1 MSRLPPSPAENLLK
15 KAVEAQFSTRPSL
28 RSVVAQMLADT
39 LKIQYPSLSIP
50 PSGLCLALPR
60 EGGGRGLYPLLDVAL
75 QYLADRTLH
84 DLSFRYGLDAYLSDT
99 TGTRL
104 TFHTNGE
111 RHYDLRVVETAIREL
126 PSIFFIGAQ
135 EALAAYWGQDS
146 DAGGSR
152 WEWLA
157 GVLQGLLRAS
167 AIRQSGD
174 DAQQL
179 QILTTLANNPARE
192 SRTGLPWPDNSIHA
206 YTLETHLVREASTL
220 TLQSSD
226 ILVVSGKRVF
236 LCTLAGQVEPYD
248 SLDAFGE
255 SWGERMGEQ
264 FIADKITW
272 RQYEPDGDIFEVQ
285 AALVLNQQLEDL
297 AATQLPAAAPISH
310 VEKLFE
316 SITNPAKGFTHS
328 PLTPIETLSPIQ
340 AALPDWLRDASAA
353 ERFAY
358 RQCLLEQANL
368 RRLMGGEGYLDGLDD
383 IRTYAA
389 SHLNHQLCL
398 KRNTVLHG
406 MNTCTDL
413 AQSKY
418 KADDLELTFEVAVG
432 TLQSGYIEK
441 VTMSLVDLALKN
453 LSGKPSGSLTLR
465 HTGGQEI
472 EAWLTP
478 AYLDELVQRVN
489 VGQNYP
495 VYIQQALLSET
506 KEAEKRK
513 QLFCGQRPIHLKIQ
527 ALEHTIKG
535 EAGLT
540 PTGFRYVKAVVGLHR
555 TERWVDTDEIVMR
568 ALAFQRKPGARAD
581 VVQNM
586 FIIEPRN
593 GSSGAHVLYRPAY
606 RESLLEFANRDSL
619 LAAIAQ
625 PGALQESVL
634 TWLADDARDIY
645 SNGGFKEPH
654 YLRISGIGSEFD
666 PLPSVPKPAT
676 LAPRDDESNHQILQ
690 ALNGGQLMDY
700 LFVCE
705 ARQLLDQADRES
717 TSNAESRWALILE
730 GVQLGF
736 NTLLMLVR
744 GPAAAV
750 GWLMQLAQ
758 GLKQDLPALE
768 SEDRTARE
776 LAWVDLL
783 LNISMVLLHH
793 GLPTQASGRPVAEP
807 LLRLPFRRAPGQAI
821 SRPAVIER
829 GVVGLPSEPPGGGQ
843 TLLDFDHSL
852 AGDSASARLLEKLLE
867 VNVRWPEPAPKPIA
881 IGEFRGLFKIDNL
894 WHASVAGLLFRVS
907 VVPGF
912 GEVFIIH
919 PDKPNHP
926 GIKLSTDGNGHWTLD
941 RELKLAGGGPKRL
954 TALREENR
962 RKTEQLKVR
971 MEALSVEITPRMTEL
986 RASLDRMSTAHTNL
1000 TKQAATLKLVWRLL
1014 ENATDTQKSTL
1025 ETRHQHEMQNYAT
1038 QRTHYETL
1046 LETLQERHT
1055 QLLPSRHELVK
1066 VGQEL
1071 EKYGGAGSHVQDR
1084 AKTLR
1089 TLWNEQL
1096 ILHTYEIAWAD
1107 TLRFTDRGEPMTQL
1121 IQRMLQEKR
1130 LGNPAAYD
1138 EHVAK
1143 SIALADIQQHMAV
1156 NTRSMET
1163 TLELLEQD
1171 SVAGR
1176 AIREELL
1183 ATITSAQRFFPE
1195 SLKINALIPLSWVA
1209 VELSVVERS
1218 PLEALY
1224 IEHAD
1229 HSSLS
1234 QSLLSHIEVRS
1245 SSGYPLD
1252 EQRQVYNTV
1261 LDKYRSYASAIGAL
1275 KLVSPQRLHPV
1286 AERLLN
1292 ELRYARA
1299 LAESE
1304 LETVVRR
1311 QEELEVEE
1319 SRSKNLRPKAPTK
1332 RIFKTRKRKYFVGD
1346 LKPADSK
1353 IPREHFTITNP
1364 ADGQTIAS
1372 FEQQAGEWVEI
1383 TEEATT
1389 EPQPQ
1394 TRPLATLKSQGQ
1406 KLIQQ
1411 RTDIERVITAQQQQL
1426 ESPITRQTV
1435 NPGDWD
1441 ELLTGQAKKLTA
1453 LADEITREHH
1463 RQPSAQD
1470 LIDDYKA
1477 HARDMQRM
1485 AQRICSDAYKRQ
1497 WPTLESLDYLWRH
1510 KEVDINLTI
1519 LTDPQRP
1526 TLSGD
1531 FFTEY
1536 AVYDKAQKPPAVL
1549 WYAHFHYAAA
1559 DAPPARYTRAHLKLP
1574 SQRKYTQKD
1583 LLKQHVQTW
1592 LHSQQEPG
1600 AEPIEKILYVLI
1612 APPQDQLFLAI
1623 APALQSTTH

>member
-1 MSRLPPSPAENLLK
+1 MPNPTENILK
-15 KAVEAQFSTRPSL
+15 KAVDAQFLTRPSL
-28 RSVVAQMLADT
+28 RSVVTRMLTDS
-39 LKIQYPSLSIP
+39 LKEQFPALSNP
-50 PSGLCLALPR
+50 LSDLCLALPR
-60 EGGGRGLYPLLDVAL
+60 DGGGRALHPLLKVAL
-75 QYLADRTLH
+75 KHIADGSLP
-84 DLSFRYGLDAYLSDT
+84 DLSVRDNLDGYLSDA

-104 TFHTNGE
+104 TAPTNG
-111 RHYDLRVVETAIREL
+111 HAPYDLNVVEALIREL
-126 PSIFFIGAQ
+126 PLILFVGFQ
-135 EALAAYWGQDS
+135 DALTEYWGQDS
-146 DAGGSR
+146 NAGGSR
-152 WEWLA
+152 WHWFA
-157 GVLQGLLRAS
+157 GLLQGMLRTS

-174 DAQQL
+174 NAQQL
-179 QILTTLANNPARE
+179 QILSTLANYPTREARA
-192 SRTGLPWPDNSIHA
+192 GLPWPDNSIHA
-206 YTLETHLVREASTL
+206 YTLETQLIRETSTL
-220 TLQSSD
+220 TLQSSA
-226 ILVVSGKRVF
+226 ILVVSGQRVW
-236 LCTLAGQVEPYD
+236 LCSLSGQVESYA
-248 SLDAFGE
+248 SLDAFGQA
-255 SWGERMGEQ
+255 WGERMGQQ

-272 RQYEPDGDIFEVQ
+272 HLYEPDGDIFEVQ
-285 AALVLNQQLEDL
+285 AALAFNQQLEDL
-297 AATQLPAAAPISH
+297 AAIPLPAGTSIET
-310 VEKLFE
+310 VEQLFE
-316 SITNPAKGFTHS
+316 SITNPATLFTGS
-328 PLTPIETLSPIQ
+328 PRTPVDTLSPIQ
-340 AALPDWLRDASAA
+340 AALPDWLRNASPAHLA
-353 ERFAY
+353 AY
-358 RQCLLEQANL
+358 RQCLIEQASL
-368 RRLMGGEGYLDGLDD
+368 RHLTRGEGYLDGLDD

-389 SHLNHQLCL
+389 SHLDHQLCL
-398 KRNTVLHG
+398 EQNAVLHG
-406 MNTCTDL
+406 TRTCTDV
-413 AQSKY
+413 AQARY
-418 KADDLELTFEVAVG
+418 KADDLELTFHVPVG

-441 VTMSLVDLALKN
+441 VTMSLVDLTLKN
-453 LSGKPSGSLTLR
+453 LSGRPNGRMTVR

-472 EAWLTP
+472 EAWLT
-478 AYLDELVQRVN
+478 AEYVFQLVQRVD
-489 VGQNYP
+489 VGRNYP
-495 VYIQQALLSET
+495 AYIQQALLSGTE
-506 KEAEKRK
+506 EAKKRER
-513 QLFCGQRPIHLKIQ
+513 LFCGQRPIELKTQ
-527 ALEHTIKG
+527 ALEHTIKA

-540 PTGFRYVKAVVGLHR
+540 LRGFRCVQAVVCTQR
-555 TERWVDTDEIVMR
+555 TERWVGADEIVMR

-593 GSSGAHVLYRPAY
+593 TQSGPHLLYRPAY
-606 RESLLEFANRDSL
+606 REALLEFASRDLL

-625 PGALQESVL
+625 PGAIQESVL
-634 TWLADDARDIY
+634 AWLTDDARAIY
-645 SNGGFKEPH
+645 NNGGFKEPH
-654 YLRISGIGSEFD
+654 YVRIGGIGSEFD
-666 PLPSVPKPAT
+666 PLPDVPKPAT
-676 LAPRDDESNHQILQ
+676 LAPADDESNVQLQQ
-690 ALNGGQLMDY
+690 ALNSGQLMDY
-700 LFVCE
+700 LFVSE

-744 GPAAAV
+744 GPLAAV
-750 GWLMQLAQ
+750 GWLMQLAL

-768 SEDRTARE
+768 SEDPTARE

-783 LNISMVLLHH
+783 LNLSMVLLHH
-793 GLPTQASGRPVAEP
+793 GLPTEASGRPVVESLP
-807 LLRLPFRRAPGQAI
+807 RLPFRRAPGQAI
-821 SRPAVIER
+821 SRPPVIAR
-829 GVVGLPSEPPGGGQ
+829 GVVGLPSEPPGGGR
-843 TLLDFDHSL
+843 TLLDFDRSL

-881 IGEFRGLFKIDNL
+881 IGDFRGLFKIDNL
-894 WHASVAGLLFRVS
+894 WHASVGGLLFRVR

-912 GEVFIIH
+912 VEVFIIH

-941 RELKLAGGGPKRL
+941 RGLKLAGGGPKRL
-954 TALREENR
+954 AALREENS
-962 RKTEQLKVR
+962 RKTEQLQVR
-971 MEALSVEITPRMTEL
+971 MQALNVEITPPMTEF
-986 RASLDRMSTAHTNL
+986 RASLARMSTAHTNL

-1014 ENATDTQKSTL
+1014 ENATGTQQSTL
-1025 ETRHQHEMQNYAT
+1025 ETRHQSEMHNYAT
-1038 QRTHYETL
+1038 LRAQYETL
-1046 LETLQERHT
+1046 LETLQERHA

-1089 TLWNEQL
+1089 TLWDEQL
-1096 ILHTYEIAWAD
+1096 TLHIYEIAWAD

-1121 IQRMLQEKR
+1121 IQRMLLEKQ
-1130 LGNPAAYD
+1130 LGNSAAYD

-1171 SVAGR
+1171 SMAGR

-1183 ATITSAQRFFPE
+1183 ATIKSPQQFFPE
-1195 SLKINALIPLSWVA
+1195 NLKINALIPLSWVA

-1261 LDKYRSYASAIGAL
+1261 LDKYRSYEGAIGAL
-1275 KLVSPQRLHPV
+1275 KLVNPKRLNPV

-1311 QEELEVEE
+1311 QEELEVEA

-1346 LKPADSK
+1346 LKPADGK
-1353 IPREHFTITNP
+1353 ITHEHFTITNP
-1364 ADGQTIAS
+1364 ADGQTVAS

-1383 TEEATT
+1383 TEEVTT

-1394 TRPLATLKSQGQ
+1394 TRPLATLKSLGQ

-1426 ESPITRQTV
+1426 ESPITRQAV

-1441 ELLTGQAKKLTA
+1441 ELLTGQAKKLTD
-1453 LADEITREHH
+1453 LADEITREHPG
-1463 RQPSAQD
+1463 QPSAQD

-1510 KEVDINLTI
+1510 KEVDINLTS
-1519 LTDPQRP
+1519 LADPQRP

-1536 AVYDKAQKPPAVL
+1536 AVYDKAQKPPTVL
-1549 WYAHFHYAAA
+1549 WYGHFHYAAA

-1583 LLKQHVQTW
+1583 LLKQHVQAW

-1623 APALQSTTH
+1623 APAPQSTTH